1 MTDRRDEF
9 YVGYLPVGA
18 RQRVVLRCLVPA
30 IGFALL
36 AVASLLAMSTN
47 PAGIGV
53 WASDTVS
60 FEGVLRVDPYAEVI
74 TADGRAMLIVDA
86 GKGGIRDGIGAHE
99 GELVRVEG
107 FPISRVGHSV
117 LELLPGEAGLTP
129 LGPLMGG
136 AALDRPSGDAVIV
149 RGEVLPA
156 PPPIYDELVRVAQT
170 IQKFEGVELSTLQFG
185 ATGRSNQ
192 LRVDVEDRRLQLNFE
207 QELKESGTTIDWSR
221 TASGGN
227 RSLTL
232 NGVWKLGGS

>member
-1 MTDRRDEF
+1 M
-9 YVGYLPVGA
+9 A
-18 RQRVVLRCLVPA
+18 RVLTPLILLV
-30 IGFALL
+30 ALL

-149 RGEVLPA
+149 RGEVLDLKCFLGAMKPGRGVTHRGCAVLCVQGGVPPA
-156 PPPIYDELVRVAQT
+156 IMGRDGFVEVLVSDAWGAMNERLLDHVGTVVEIRGVRAVRDGIPYLAVMDLRETDE
-170 IQKFEGVELSTLQFG
+170 E
-185 ATGRSNQ
+185 
-192 LRVDVEDRRLQLNFE
+192 
-207 QELKESGTTIDWSR
+207 
-221 TASGGN
+221 
-227 RSLTL
+227 
-232 NGVWKLGGS
+232 